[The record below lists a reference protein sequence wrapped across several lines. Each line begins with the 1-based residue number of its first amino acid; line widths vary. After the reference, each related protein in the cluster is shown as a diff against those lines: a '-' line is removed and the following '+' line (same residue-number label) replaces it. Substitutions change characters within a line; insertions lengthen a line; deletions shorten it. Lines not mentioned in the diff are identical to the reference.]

1 MSAAP
6 MAAAWPWVPS
16 ATVVGLP
23 QGYVRFGSLAHQV
36 LLALAEHG
44 DLRHADLN
52 ELLEA
57 DPRYVGMALVRLSQ
71 YGFIYARRK
80 VRGQHEGER
89 TQKLWTLE
97 PVEMASWRR
106 LSVRERCRNYRAR
119 KALRAPSVF
128 AFRGQIKIEERA

>member
-16 ATVVGLP
+16 GTVAGLP

-44 DLRHADLN
+44 DQRQVDLV

-57 DPRYVGMALVRLSQ
+57 YPRYVGMALSRLSKF
-71 YGFIYARRK
+71 GFIYARRK
-80 VRGQHEGER
+80 VRATGER

-106 LSVRERCRNYRAR
+106 LSVRERTRSYRAR
-119 KALRAPSVF
+119 QALRAPSVF
-128 AFRGQIKIEERA
+128 AFRGQIKMEGRA